1 MTKTKNKQLNNIY
14 FNNDE
19 KNLSDYVEKKD
30 LKFLSKKKKEEML
43 NMLSYSAKNTLSKR
57 KTISL
62 RLSERDLRNFKIKAV
77 EEGMPYQTLMTSIL
91 HKHISS

>member
-1 MTKTKNKQLNNIY
+1 MIKAKSKQLNNIY
-14 FNNDE
+14 FDNEE
-19 KNLSDYVEKKD
+19 KSLSDYVEKKD

-43 NMLSYSAKNTLSKR
+43 SMLSSSVKNTLSKR

-62 RLSERDLRNFKIKAV
+62 RLSERDLMNFKIKAAK
-77 EEGMPYQTLMTSIL
+77 EGMPYQTLMTSVL